1 MDKTPVNKK
10 TPDRPKYAPKG
21 ARNKHLDRQYNVN
34 DVANAIQEIQEITK
48 HGTPF
53 SQRAIARKYH
63 MSDATLRLLLRKYAG
78 IKVIRVTTEIQ
89 PIDEEEAMI
98 NEVMVNSFAKDM
110 GRHGMSPT
118 RENIKQKL

>member
-1 MDKTPVNKK
+1 MDKTPAAL
-10 TPDRPKYAPKG
+10 PKYATKRG
-21 ARNKHLDRQYNVN
+21 RNTHLHRPYSVD
-34 DVANAIQEIQEITK
+34 DVSNAMYEIQENQRNR
-48 HGTPF
+48 TPF

-63 MSDATLRLLLRKYAG
+63 MNEATLRLYLSKYAG
-78 IKVIRVTTEIQ
+78 IEVRRVTTEIQ